1 MRLQSHIVVAGY
13 IRQVETQGASAMLV
27 RRGEASAGAIY
38 IKVSRLDGTALVY
51 SPAPFVGE
59 SQAGGR
65 AWYSEFGDAP
75 QGERDVDAFL
85 SGQARVDEDIWVIEV
100 EDREGRH
107 FLGDQLTD
115 L

>member
-13 IRQVETQGASAMLV
+13 IRHVESAGASAMLV

-38 IKVSRLDGTALVY
+38 IKVSQLDGTARLY

-65 AWYSEFGDAP
+65 AWYCEFGDEA
-75 QGERDVDAFL
+75 QGERDVDDFL
-85 SGQARVDEDIWVIEV
+85 TGQARVDEDIWVIEV

-107 FLGDQLTD
+107 FLGDQLTA